1 MENIE
6 DLNQSV
12 MELSGFTGNSSQEV
26 SDQIEELFTKEQI
39 IQKQKE
45 EEDRIYGKHRL
56 SAEDYLKRKKKW
68 DEIKDTYG
76 EDPYFQQVFGSFD
89 PILSLQ
95 FVSEEELPK
104 VLEQYTEKEITKIH
118 VEGRN
123 PTHARLLRKLKNR
136 ELEKNKEKSP

>member
-1 MENIE
+1 ME

-12 MELSGFTGNSSQEV
+12 IEFNGNSTQEV
-26 SDQIEELFTKEQI
+26 ADHITELFTNEQI

-45 EEDRIYGKHRL
+45 EEERIYGQHKI
-56 SAEDYLKRKKKW
+56 SAKDYIARKKKW

-76 EDPYFQQVFGSFD
+76 EDPYFNQIFGSFD

-104 VLEQYTEKEITKIH
+104 VLEEYTEKEITKIH

-123 PTHARLLRKLKNR
+123 STHARLLRKLKNR
-136 ELEKNKEKSP
+136 ELEKKKTEDKKN